1 MSTND
6 EKHNG
11 SDLSDQKTTEQGGNV
26 PAAAQ
31 STTPAPAANDEKAAP
46 AGNGTDE
53 KKAGRFDKT
62 FEEESKPVH
71 ASVPMDQIE
80 LKAEDLYDK
89 DKVDLEQVEMGDVWQ
104 LLQ

>member
-6 EKHNG
+6 ETKHNG
-11 SDLSDQKTTEQGGNV
+11 SDVSDVKTTEQGNV
-26 PAAAQ
+26 PAEI
-31 STTPAPAANDEKAAP
+31 STTESSSKPAEVTNEKAAP
-46 AGNGTDE
+46 ADEE

-62 FEEESKPVH
+62 FEEEGKPVH